1 MTDQSLAAASDL
13 GVWVTMATLVLAML
27 AFAVHLAVQGS
38 AVPDRGDVRPGV
50 GTVAGT
56 AQSGSTVAGG
66 PALLTSAPPREP
78 EHGQEPRSPQRR
90 WGVLGLQLSILATL
104 LLVTSAALRGL
115 AVQRAPLGNM
125 YEFALVACS
134 FALLIYSGWS
144 LRRDRLWLGLFV
156 VTPVLLILG
165 AARLAWYTEASQLLP
180 SLNSIWLV
188 IHVTVATLTVGLFIV
203 GFATACLF
211 LLQDRAERAS
221 GGATTSGWLSALPR
235 ATTLEQLTYGIHVVA
250 FPLWT
255 FTLIAGAIW
264 AEQAWG
270 RYWGWDPKEVWTFV
284 IFTVYAAYL
293 HARATTGTTTRQATW
308 IAVAGFVCVVL
319 NYTVVN
325 IFFVGFH
332 SYSGV

>member
-13 GVWVTMATLVLAML
+13 GVWATMAALVLAML
-27 AFAVHLAVQGS
+27 AFAVHLAVHNTDRTDQTDRVEEAEATRSGGA
-38 AVPDRGDVRPGV
+38 AVITA
-50 GTVAGT
+50 TVAP
-56 AQSGSTVAGG
+56 AVGG
-66 PALLTSAPPREP
+66 PA
-78 EHGQEPRSPQRR
+78 QRR
-90 WGVLGLQLSILATL
+90 WGVLGLQLTILATL
-104 LLVTSAALRGL
+104 LLVAATALRGL
-115 AVQRAPLGNM
+115 SVQRAPLGNM
-125 YEFALVACS
+125 YEFALAACS

-203 GFATACLF
+203 GFATACLY
-211 LLQDRAERAS
+211 LLRERAERAA
-221 GGATTSGWLSALPR
+221 GGVEVSGWRSALPG
-235 ATTLEQLTYGIHVVA
+235 AAALERLTYGVHVVA

-255 FTLIAGAIW
+255 FTLVAGAIW

-293 HARATTGTTTRQATW
+293 HARATTGMTTRRATW
-308 IAVAGFVCVVL
+308 IAVAGFGCVIV
-319 NYTVVN
+319 NYAVVN

>member
-1 MTDQSLAAASDL
+1 MTNPTLAAASDL
-13 GVWVTMATLVLAML
+13 GVWATMAVLVLAMVS
-27 AFAVHLAVQGS
+27 FAVHLAVQGS
-38 AVPDRGDVRPGV
+38 AVQELVQAAPSQAR
-50 GTVAGT
+50 
-56 AQSGSTVAGG
+56 AGG
-66 PALLTSAPPREP
+66 GAGVALAETAEQPRRNATPAPGA
-78 EHGQEPRSPQRR
+78 GRR
-90 WGVLGLQLSILATL
+90 WGVLGLQLTILATL
-104 LLVTSAALRGL
+104 LLVVSAALRGL

-125 YEFALVACS
+125 YEFALAASS

-188 IHVTVATLTVGLFIV
+188 IHVTVATLTVGLFLV
-203 GFATACLF
+203 GFATASLY
-211 LLQDRAERAS
+211 LLRERAERVGTAPL
-221 GGATTSGWLSALPR
+221 SGWLSALPR
-235 ATTLEQLTYGIHVVA
+235 AAVLERLTYGIHVVA

-293 HARATTGTTTRQATW
+293 HARATTGMSTPRATW
-308 IAVAGFVCVVL
+308 IAIAGFGCIIV
-319 NYTVVN
+319 NYAVVN